1 MASTTATAAPSSQRT
16 VEGRITKKRKRHE
29 VMVLTVKE
37 DEQRETKVVVSNKD
51 HPSSLSFCIVDACIR
66 VEGSLVVPDP
76 DDEHQQ
82 DTLIPGSGSN
92 DRVLAEIIELVHCAP
107 TPQAIEY
114 VMEGILEGGLFPAW
128 TLPLS
133 LDEIKE
139 ISQYELRQRRLAIAK
154 VVRKIKGEATVERD
168 PRQRKPHTK
177 RSDLEL
183 LDRIEAQQLSTIRP
197 ITQMATT
204 SGNTNDGSSFSV
216 STALLNVPD
225 RAEQR
230 NVVSRGRTR
239 MEYIMGKKQPQ
250 VQWMTRRVAALARK
264 PRHIVDVGGGR
275 GDLAVG
281 MAQELSNNAGGT
293 TTMIT
298 VVDKNESSLLAG
310 KEHTLKVMG
319 GDDNGS
325 PKAAFKQRI
334 NFVHA
339 DFYDF
344 TEHPETYLSASSG
357 NSNIEGNSELQPP
370 MPPPIDL
377 IVALHACGDLSDL
390 AMAFATRLNI
400 PFVVCPCCYTKRYL
414 HEQHQYQPKW
424 WWSSSSSSN
433 NNWTEEEFQ
442 IMARLAELNER
453 PHVSKRAVQIIN
465 SMRLNSLDEASKAH
479 KGNKDQPWSLYL
491 EEYESKSSL
500 RNVVLIRDR

>member
-1 MASTTATAAPSSQRT
+1 
-16 VEGRITKKRKRHE
+16 V
-29 VMVLTVKE
+29 
-37 DEQRETKVVVSNKD
+37 
-51 HPSSLSFCIVDACIR
+51 
-66 VEGSLVVPDP
+66 
-76 DDEHQQ
+76 
-82 DTLIPGSGSN
+82 
-92 DRVLAEIIELVHCAP
+92 
-107 TPQAIEY
+107 
-114 VMEGILEGGLFPAW
+114 
-128 TLPLS
+128 
-133 LDEIKE
+133 
-139 ISQYELRQRRLAIAK
+139 AIAK
-154 VVRKIKGEATVERD
+154 VVRKIKGEAAVERD

-183 LDRIEAQQLSTIRP
+183 LDRIEARQLSTIRP
-197 ITQMATT
+197 IAQMATSPSDT
-204 SGNTNDGSSFSV
+204 SDAQCAS
-216 STALLNVPD
+216 LLNVPT

-239 MEYIMGKKQPQ
+239 MEYLMDKKQPQ
-250 VQWMTRRVAALARK
+250 VQWMTRRVAALSRK

-281 MAQELSNNAGGT
+281 MAQELASDDVT

-310 KEHTLKVMG
+310 KEHAIKVMG
-319 GDDNGS
+319 GGDNNT
-325 PKAAFKQRI
+325 AFERRI

-344 TEHPETYLSASSG
+344 TEHPESYLSTSPD
-357 NSNIEGNSELQPP
+357 NSIIKDNSKLQAAPT
-370 MPPPIDL
+370 PPPIDL

-424 WWSSSSSSN
+424 WWSSSSN

-453 PHVSKRAVQIIN
+453 PHVSKRAIQIIN
-465 SMRLNSLDEASKAH
+465 SMRLDSLDEASNAH
-479 KGNKDQPWSLYL
+479 GENKEQPWSLFL